1 MGKNIP
7 EKKIDSSE
15 INKLTIFPTLKTMIN
30 EADIMPSPMNGNEQ
44 KIAKLKK
51 SGVLDKSSGISK
63 KYLQIIK

>member
-1 MGKNIP
+1 
-7 EKKIDSSE
+7 
-15 INKLTIFPTLKTMIN
+15 MIN